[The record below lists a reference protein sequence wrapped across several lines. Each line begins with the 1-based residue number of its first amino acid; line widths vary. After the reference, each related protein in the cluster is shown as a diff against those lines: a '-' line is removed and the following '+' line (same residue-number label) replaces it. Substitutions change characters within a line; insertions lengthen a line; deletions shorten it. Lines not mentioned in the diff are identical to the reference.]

1 MIKKETKIPV
11 PTVYAFNVSFNNEV
25 QVPFILMEMIDG
37 IPLGK
42 LWFEP
47 GSSKARLE
55 RIRKRVLRG
64 LAKAMTELN
73 QFTINRGGALIFG
86 LDGTPVGVTGA
97 KAVEN
102 LTKWNEG
109 QLQGDTEEETKEIT
123 QNDPFC
129 EKGPFHDA
137 KTHTPFNLDR
147 PDAVHGENSREIG
160 AYKSPRLFIDWAFA
174 KSAKSEP
181 DFVLSTPRLGSS
193 ECLGR

>member
-1 MIKKETKIPV
+1 M
-11 PTVYAFNVSFNNEV
+11 AFPWANC
-25 QVPFILMEMIDG
+25 
-37 IPLGK
+37 
-42 LWFEP
+42 
-47 GSSKARLE
+47 GSSRDLRKLAWE
-55 RIRKRVLRG
+55 RIRKSVLRR

-73 QFTINRGGALIFG
+73 QFTINRGGALIFAP
-86 LDGTPVGVTGA
+86 DGTPVGVTGA

-137 KTHTPFNLDR
+137 KTYTPFNLDR

-160 AYKSPRLFIDWAFA
+160 AYNPFDYSSIGPLP
-174 KSAKSEP
+174 SQP
-181 DFVLSTPRLGSS
+181 NLSQTLS
-193 ECLGR
+193 